1 MSRIAFVRNA
11 RATTS
16 KVDRFAVREEP
27 GAARARLL
35 RHTALAG
42 ALAALM
48 SFTPV
53 PADRAFAQ
61 STWNNV
67 AGAAWGTATE
77 WTPNG
82 APNAVDA
89 VVNFNAVAAFSAGV
103 DLTGGPF
110 TVGTLNIN
118 NAVAGGFGFQLGTLI
133 MQSAATA
140 QINVATSNFSA
151 EFFNGGLLQL
161 NSNTVVNT
169 IGGASTFR
177 VATSISGAGGLIK
190 DGDGVMT
197 LSAANT
203 HAGGTTVR
211 GGQLDISNGGAL
223 GTGSTAFDGAGT
235 LRATANITVGNT
247 LSVAAG
253 AIGAVAAST
262 GQTLTWTAANLFT
275 GAGSTLRFGTAS
287 DAGTVVFGIVGGGT
301 ISTTGT
307 ETVVVDNG
315 VLRMGESFAAN
326 SAFAGV
332 GSFGVSAGATLDI
345 NGFPT
350 SVANLAGAGTVTNNG
365 AVPATLFVGSTVDT
379 TFSGVLQD
387 GVSQL
392 GLDKQGAA
400 TLTLSG
406 PNSYTGATF
415 VQQGVLAAGAA
426 NAFSAASPTFVLAAG
441 QLDLGGFAQTVNLV
455 DLAGGSVQNGTLTG
469 DIQSAGGSITDI
481 AGPATISIN
490 AGTTYFNNVTNT
502 GATSVNGGLARAGGP
517 NGFSP
522 NSAYTLTAAGAMLS
536 VGGFDQTIGSL
547 AGVVGSIVTNDA
559 AVAATLTVGDAAS
572 TVFAGV
578 LQDGL
583 APLGLT
589 KQGAGTLTLT
599 GANTYS
605 GVTTVSGGVL
615 AAGAANALSANSAH
629 VVNATLDLGGFAQT
643 IGSLSGVGFVRSAG
657 GGVLSTNANGAS
669 TTFDGQIQDGVSL
682 RKVGAGT
689 LTLTNLSNYI
699 GATEVVAGEL
709 ALAGSAHLSGQA
721 GTHTAITV
729 RGGARLTVG
738 ANAIAEASTVTV
750 DALGRIDNSGRIL
763 GHGASVNNAGLL
775 NTVGVL
781 NDATDINNLAGG
793 TLNAAGELSSPL
805 VTNAGIFTVTGALTG
820 VGTGPHVGPIV
831 NFNNLAGGV
840 MNVNA
845 PFRGMTAFT
854 NSSALANAV
863 TVNAGGALVT
873 TGTIDNQAG
882 RFTNF
887 GSVSTAVL
895 RNAANFDTQTA
906 GSRVNTSAATINQAG
921 GVMNVAGE
929 FSSDIVRNQ
938 GVMNIVGVTTGVGTD
953 PGDGSVPHVGP
964 TGNFVVEL
972 GGVLNVN
979 APLSGVVNLSSL
991 SGAANQ
997 VNVAA
1002 GASVAASNRVEN
1014 LTGVYTNLGATTA
1027 PVINNAAT
1035 MNSTAATS
1043 KLNAT
1048 TSINNQAGGVLQAAG
1063 ELSAPLVTNA
1073 GTFNV
1078 TGALAPFGGPGVGI
1092 GRFDMTAGAAIL
1104 DLGGNNLTIG
1114 SLFGVA
1120 GSTVQNGATLTT
1132 GGDNTSTAY
1141 AGVIV
1146 GGATSLT
1153 KVGAGTMILSG
1164 ANTYGGST
1172 TVNAGVLRGGAANAF
1187 SAASLTTVNA
1197 AGTLNLGG
1205 FTQTVAGVQLLG
1217 GTLTGGAT
1225 TSILNTAAVVSAG
1238 GFVSNIAGGSTF
1250 QLNSGTTLL
1259 TASNIYTG
1267 QTVVA
1272 VGAVLKA
1279 GNENALSA
1287 GSAHTVDGT
1296 IDLDGAGQSI
1306 GSLAGAATG
1315 RIIQGGSLK
1324 TNILGTDTVFAGTIE
1339 NNTQLIKQ
1347 GAGQLTLTGANTY
1360 TGGTFIESG
1369 TLRLGAGGATGSIVG
1384 DVNNV
1389 GALVFDRS
1397 NNIVFSGAISGS
1409 GTVTFAG
1416 AGRVELTGNS
1426 TYGGPTNVNL
1436 GELRVTGTLGNTA
1449 TTVAAG
1455 ATLSGTGSIAGGVTV
1470 NGAIAPGAGGVGGFS
1485 VGALTLAAGSTAL
1498 FDLNRSGF
1506 VAGPTND
1513 LLTVVGALNINAGAT
1528 INVAGAPS
1536 AGYYRLINYSG
1547 ALTGGT
1553 QNVTAAGFGV
1563 REIRTNVTGQVNLL
1577 LTNPGLL
1584 VQFWDGADQRGAA
1597 TLGGDVASGG
1607 TGAWNATNT
1616 NWTAGHPTERDS
1628 ATDRAG
1634 INDSWRGDGGGGL
1647 TGAVAVF
1654 LGAPGTVTV
1663 EGTQRFDTLQFKSN
1677 GYLLTPGAAGQL
1689 ALNTAGAINTA
1700 GTINTEANV
1709 STRIDVPLVD
1719 GTASALTK
1727 VGAGTL
1733 QLGGASTFS
1742 GGTTVKAGVLDVLA
1756 AGSLASQVT
1765 VESAA
1770 RLLNAGAI
1778 NAGVTVNADASA
1790 TNSGAIVGL
1799 VNNSGAFVSTGG
1811 VLGGLTNTKTGVVNL
1826 SGVLNGAVSNEH
1838 LFTITGATTG
1848 SSTFE
1853 NKLGGSVAL
1862 AAGATLVTGSF
1873 VNKGTLSVNTS
1884 GATATFGA
1892 LTNSGTIDM
1901 VGGGTTNVVN
1911 ATSYVGG
1918 GVLRL
1923 DAVTGAAASADRL
1936 LIAGNASP
1944 ASATRVEFTFAPVGS
1959 AAHADVQV
1967 ISNAGAANFVV
1978 AGART
1983 PTTQSPFVIGGAQL
1997 VQDDGF
2003 IQQWFGQS
2011 APGQWVLRSDVN
2023 TNAVAAAVG
2032 SVAGV
2037 MASVTTAFAEPASAF
2052 ISRPQDDSPNKFSLG
2067 AWGRNRDGQFRIDA
2081 SSTIGGFGAG
2091 AANRIVDT
2099 RSRASFVGFQLGVDA
2114 GLYNINGSGWS
2125 ANLGVHGGYIDGLS
2139 KTADARLDVK
2149 NPFYGVYGALS
2160 NGPFAFDVMFRKDEF
2175 DLKLSPNNRAIFPA
2189 TFDGKFKG
2197 DGWSILANAQYRF
2210 TIGENVFFEPSA
2222 AFIHSRVDLGD
2233 VQTVA
2238 GPIRW
2243 RTIESSTLRV
2253 GGTLRWLHQLGE
2265 SLYVSPSVQLS
2276 LWHEFAGK
2284 SRATIVNAGVGNIAI
2299 ATDRVGTYGQA
2310 SAGVTFIPVKLPSLT
2325 GFVRGDVRFGE
2336 KINGWAVNAGL
2347 RYQF

>member
-1 MSRIAFVRNA
+1 MARSTPVQTA

-16 KVDRFAVREEP
+16 NVERFAVREEP
-27 GAARARLL
+27 GATRARLL

-48 SFTPV
+48 SFTPA

-61 STWNNV
+61 STWNNT
-67 AGAAWGTATE
+67 AGAAWATATE

-89 VVNFNAVAAFSAGV
+89 VVNFNALPAISLGV

-110 TVGTLNIN
+110 TVGVLNIN
-118 NAVAGGFGFQLGTLI
+118 NAVAGGFSFQLGTLI

-140 QINVATSNFSA
+140 QINVATSNIIADFS
-151 EFFNGGLLQL
+151 NGLLQL

-169 IGGASTFR
+169 IGAASTFG

-197 LSAANT
+197 LFAANT

-211 GGQLDISNGGAL
+211 GGRLDISNGGAL
-223 GTGSTAFDGAGT
+223 GTGTTAFDGAGT
-235 LRATANITVGNT
+235 LRATADIAVGNT

-287 DAGTVVFGIVGGGT
+287 DAGAVVFGLVGGGT

-350 SVANLAGAGTVTNNG
+350 SVANLDGAGTVTNNG

-387 GVSQL
+387 GASQL
-392 GLDKQGAA
+392 ALDKQGAA

-426 NAFSAASPTFVLAAG
+426 NAFSAASPTFVMAAG

-455 DLAGGSVQNGTLTG
+455 DLSGGSVQNGTLTG

-547 AGVVGSIVTNDA
+547 AGVAGSIVTNDA

-572 TVFAGV
+572 TAFAGV

-615 AAGAANALSANSAH
+615 AAGAANVLSPNSAH

-643 IGSLSGVGFVRSAG
+643 IGSLAGVGFVRSAG

-682 RKVGAGT
+682 RKIGAGT
-689 LTLTNLSNYI
+689 LTLTNLSNYV

-709 ALAGSAHLSGQA
+709 ALGGSAHLSGQA

-763 GHGASVNNAGLL
+763 GHGASINNAGLL

-793 TLNAAGELSSPL
+793 TLNAAGELSAPA
-805 VTNAGIFTVTGALTG
+805 VTNAGTFTVTGALTG

-831 NFNNLAGGV
+831 NFDNLAGGV
-840 MNVNA
+840 MVVNA
-845 PFRGMTAFT
+845 PFRGMTTFT

-906 GSRVNTSAATINQAG
+906 GSRVNTNVATINLAG

-929 FSSDIVRNQ
+929 FSSDTVRNQ
-938 GVMNIVGVTTGVGTD
+938 GVMNIVLVTTGVGTD

-1002 GASVAASNRVEN
+1002 TGSVTASNRVEN
-1014 LTGVYTNLGATTA
+1014 LTGVYTNLGATIA
-1027 PVINNAAT
+1027 PVINNVAA
-1035 MNSTAATS
+1035 MNSTAVATS
-1043 KLNAT
+1043 RLNAT
-1048 TSINNQAGGVLQAAG
+1048 TSINNQTGGTLNVAG
-1063 ELSAPLVTNA
+1063 ELSAPLVTNAGTMTVTGALTGVGTGPHLAATANVNNLAGGVLAVNAAWTGLANLTNTSALANAVAVAAAGSITATGTVANNAGTWTNTGATTASQIDNAATMNSDAATSKLNAQGAINNLAGGALNAAGELSAPQVANAGTFTVTGALTGVGTGPHLGVIANFNNLPGGALAVNAAFSGLTNLTNTSALANAVNVAAAGSIAATGAIANNAGTFTNAGIVTAPVISNLATFTSTGAVGAATSFENTGTANFAGQLNTPLVNNA

-1120 GSTVQNGATLTT
+1120 GSTVRNGGVLTT
-1132 GGDNTSTAY
+1132 GGDGSNTAF
-1141 AGVIV
+1141 AGSII
-1146 GGATSLT
+1146 GAATGLT
-1153 KVGAGTMILSG
+1153 KTGAGRMILSG
-1164 ANTYGGST
+1164 ASTYT
-1172 TVNAGVLRGGAANAF
+1172 
-1187 SAASLTTVNA
+1187 
-1197 AGTLNLGG
+1197 
-1205 FTQTVAGVQLLG
+1205 
-1217 GTLTGGAT
+1217 GAT
-1225 TSILNTAAVVSAG
+1225 TING
-1238 GFVSNIAGGSTF
+1238 G
-1250 QLNSGTTLL
+1250 
-1259 TASNIYTG
+1259 
-1267 QTVVA
+1267 
-1272 VGAVLKA
+1272 
-1279 GNENALSA
+1279 
-1287 GSAHTVDGT
+1287 D
-1296 IDLDGAGQSI
+1296 
-1306 GSLAGAATG
+1306 
-1315 RIIQGGSLK
+1315 
-1324 TNILGTDTVFAGTIE
+1324 
-1339 NNTQLIKQ
+1339 
-1347 GAGQLTLTGANTY
+1347 
-1360 TGGTFIESG
+1360 
-1369 TLRLGAGGATGSIVG
+1369 
-1384 DVNNV
+1384 
-1389 GALVFDRS
+1389 
-1397 NNIVFSGAISGS
+1397 
-1409 GTVTFAG
+1409 
-1416 AGRVELTGNS
+1416 
-1426 TYGGPTNVNL
+1426 
-1436 GELRVTGTLGNTA
+1436 LRVTGSLGATAVAVNNT
-1449 TTVAAG
+1449 G
-1455 ATLSGTGSIAGGVTV
+1455 TLSGTGIIGGTVTLNAGGTL
-1470 NGAIAPGAGGVGGFS
+1470 APGAGGPGGI
-1485 VGALTLAAGSTAL
+1485 TLAGLTVNAGSTIQAD
-1498 FDLNRSGF
+1498 FATPGF
-1506 VAGPTND
+1506 VGGATND
-1513 LLTVVGALNINAGAT
+1513 LITVTGTATFAGAAT
-1528 INVAGAPS
+1528 VNVNAPS
-1536 AGYYRLINYSG
+1536 AGYYRLINAG
-1547 ALTGGT
+1547 AVAPGFVAPT
-1553 QNVTAAGFGV
+1553 VSAAGGLV
-1563 REIRTNVTGQVNLL
+1563 GSALANVPGQVNILL
-1577 LTNPGLL
+1577 AGAGVPI
-1584 VQFWDGADQRGAA
+1584 QFWDGSDLVGEPVLGADNV
-1597 TLGGDVASGG
+1597 DGG
-1607 TGAWNATNT
+1607 TGTWNAANT
-1616 NWTAGHPTERDS
+1616 NWTDAPGRS
-1628 ATDRAG
+1628 G
-1634 INDSWRGDGGGGL
+1634 INDAWRSGVGVFM
-1647 TGAVAVF
+1647 GAA
-1654 LGAPGTVTV
+1654 GTVTV
-1663 EGTQRFDTLQFKSN
+1663 VGTQAFDTLQFSTT

-1689 ALNTAGAINTA
+1689 ALNGA
-1700 GTINTEANV
+1700 GTINTDANV
-1709 STRIDVPLVD
+1709 STRIDVPLVN

-1733 QLGGASTFS
+1733 QLGGASTFT
-1742 GGTTVKAGVLDVLA
+1742 GGTNVNAGLLQVLA
-1756 AGSLASQVT
+1756 SGSLASQVA
-1765 VESAA
+1765 VASAA
-1770 RLLNAGAI
+1770 RLINEGAI
-1778 NAGVTVNADASA
+1778 NAGVTVAQGASA
-1790 TNSGAIVGL
+1790 TNAGSIAGL
-1799 VNNSGAFVSTGG
+1799 VTNSGAFTSTGSALGGVDNRATGVVDLSG
-1811 VLGGLTNTKTGVVNL
+1811 VLGGPVTNAN
-1826 SGVLNGAVSNEH
+1826 
-1838 LFTITGATTG
+1838 LFTITGATAGTAAID
-1848 SSTFE
+1848 
-1853 NKLGGSVAL
+1853 NL
-1862 AAGATLVTGSF
+1862 AAGRFTVA
-1873 VNKGTLSVNTS
+1873 S
-1884 GATATFGA
+1884 GASLAAASFTNRGQLTLQGGFSPTVFNNFGVTDALGAISGGAGTTNNAGTINVRTAGASINLGA
-1892 LTNSGTIDM
+1892 LTNAGVIDM
-1901 VGGGTTNVVN
+1901 IGGGTTNVVN
-1911 ATSYVGG
+1911 ATGYVGG
-1918 GVLRL
+1918 GLLRL
-1923 DAVTGAAASADRL
+1923 DAVTGAAASADQL
-1936 LIAGNASP
+1936 LIAGAASP
-1944 ASATRVEFTFAPVGS
+1944 GSSTTVQFALAPVGS
-1959 AAHADVQV
+1959 AVHADATV
-1967 ISNAGAANFVV
+1967 IANGGAANFVV
-1978 AGART
+1978 AGALT
-1983 PTTQSPFVIGGAQL
+1983 PTTASPFAIGGAQL
-1997 VQDDGF
+1997 LQDDGF

-2023 TNAVAAAVG
+2023 TSALASVVG
-2032 SVAGV
+2032 SVAG
-2037 MASVTTAFAEPASAF
+2037 MMSSVSTAFAEPASAF
-2052 ISRPQDDSPNKFSLG
+2052 ISRPQDDSPNKFSIG
-2067 AWGRNRDGQFRIDA
+2067 AWGRNRDGQFRIE
-2081 SSTIGGFGAG
+2081 SSSAIGGVGGG
-2091 AANRIVDT
+2091 AATRIIDAK
-2099 RSRASFVGFQLGVDA
+2099 SRASFVGFQLGIDA
-2114 GLYNINGSGWS
+2114 GLYNINNSGLVGESRRAWRLYRRRVEDRRRQTRPEES
-2125 ANLGVHGGYIDGLS
+2125 VLRRLWRAFERTLRLRR
-2139 KTADARLDVK
+2139 DAASRRVRSEALAERPTHLPGQFRRQVQGRRL
-2149 NPFYGVYGALS
+2149 
-2160 NGPFAFDVMFRKDEF
+2160 E
-2175 DLKLSPNNRAIFPA
+2175 
-2189 TFDGKFKG
+2189 
-2197 DGWSILANAQYRF
+2197 
-2210 TIGENVFFEPSA
+2210 
-2222 AFIHSRVDLGD
+2222 HSRQRAVSLHY
-2233 VQTVA
+2233 
-2238 GPIRW
+2238 R
-2243 RTIESSTLRV
+2243 RECLLRAVCGLHLLADRSGATSPRSPGRSV
-2253 GGTLRWLHQLGE
+2253 GGR
-2265 SLYVSPSVQLS
+2265 
-2276 LWHEFAGK
+2276 
-2284 SRATIVNAGVGNIAI
+2284 SRARRA
-2299 ATDRVGTYGQA
+2299 A
-2310 SAGVTFIPVKLPSLT
+2310 SARRCARCISSAPASTCRRRSMSASGTNSPA
-2325 GFVRGDVRFGE
+2325 RAAR
-2336 KINGWAVNAGL
+2336 
-2347 RYQF
+2347 R